1 MQILKAIKSGALR
14 SVSTWKGVLIIWFSL
29 LLLISLLVIPMKGAL
44 RSGLG
49 NSMITE
55 KLADGINIEVFAEL
69 GQVFSSLISFF
80 ASGFLL
86 VLLAGFLLNVFFAGG
101 LFGTLR
107 GASGKFLSSEFFKAS
122 ARNFWSF
129 MVISLILSLI
139 IMTLLFIIVGIPLG
153 IVSQSQTAS
162 EGSMQTAV
170 KITGLI
176 FLLLLPILLLV
187 ADYSRAWQ
195 VSADHPACFKAIGYG
210 FSRTFKTFL
219 TSYPLMIIVL
229 LIQILF
235 GWFVLTVIPGL
246 RPASG
251 IGVFLLFLLTQ
262 LLFVIKIL
270 LRAWRYGSVTALMEQ
285 NPKRL

>member
-1 MQILKAIKSGALR
+1 MQIFKAIKSGALR
-14 SVSTWKGVLIIWFSL
+14 SVSTWKGILIIWFSL

-55 KLADGINIEVFAEL
+55 KLADGVNIEVFAEL
-69 GQVFSSLISFF
+69 GQIFSSLISFF
-80 ASGFLL
+80 ASGFFL

-129 MVISLILSLI
+129 LVISLIISLI
-139 IMTLLFIIVGIPLG
+139 ILTLLFIILGIPLG
-153 IVSQSQTAS
+153 IISQSQTDP
-162 EGSMQTAV
+162 EGSIYTV
-170 KITGLI
+170 GKIAGLI

-195 VSADHPACFKAIGYG
+195 VSADNPACFKAIGYG
-210 FSRTFKTFL
+210 FNQTFKTFL

-229 LIQILF
+229 LVQILF
-235 GWFVLTVIPGL
+235 GWFVLTAMPGM

-251 IGVFLLFLLTQ
+251 IGIFLLFLLTQ
-262 LLFVIKIL
+262 LLFLIKIL
-270 LRAWRYGSVTALMEQ
+270 LRVWRYGSVTALMEQ